1 MCDVLAVVVT
11 HNRLELLKK
20 CVAALE
26 AQPERCDILLVDNA
40 SDDQT
45 PQWAEQARSA
55 NDRISYVRLEQNT
68 GGAGGFH
75 FGMKWAVERGY
86 RFAWLMTALSAGIRC
101 RGCWKPAACSE
112 DPSSTDFCRASCS
125 GRMAAIA

>member
-26 AQPERCDILLVDNA
+26 AQSERCDILLVDNA

-55 NDRISYVRLEQNT
+55 NDRISGVRLEQNT
-68 GGAGGFH
+68 GGAGGFY
-75 FGMKWAVERGY
+75 FGRKWAVERGY
-86 RFAWLMTALSAGIRC
+86 RFAWLMDDDWRV
-101 RGCWKPAACSE
+101 
-112 DPSSTDFCRASCS
+112 
-125 GRMAAIA
+125 